1 MNRFWKILTSLRITV
16 AMLAFSVLLV
26 FFGTLSQVDNG
37 LWKAQAIWFRSWI
50 VTMQH
55 LQLFDWRFLVPIFP
69 GGRAI
74 GTVLTVNLVAAFLKR
89 FSWKREKIGIHFI
102 HSGVIL
108 LLLGQLATEI
118 FSNESHLRLKE
129 GETRNFSEDHL
140 KDELAFSTDVAD
152 GKEEVVAIPESMLKT
167 GKEITTDK
175 LPFTIRVK
183 QYALNSQLRRR
194 GPMVDGPA
202 VATQGTGTQLVA
214 QPQPE
219 ATSEDSRNMPFAY
232 IELQKNGQSLGTWL
246 VSPWLGLFG
255 IAPQEVTVD
264 GKKYRADF
272 RFERYYKPFSV
283 KLLKATHE
291 VYRGTEIPKN
301 FKSRIRISDSTTNEA
316 REVDIYMNHPLRYAG
331 STFYQYQMGSE
342 EMTPD
347 RDEKAPKDSTLQ
359 VVHNPGWLT
368 PYAGCYIVAIG
379 MYMQFRQHLTRFL
392 GKRLG
397 TEGNKG
403 RWGGWVGRLLEVT
416 VLAYLLFRFTLKL
429 FGYY

>member
-26 FFGTLSQVDNG
+26 FFGTLSQVDHG
-37 LWKAQAIWFRSWI
+37 LWKAQEIWFRSWI
-50 VTMQH
+50 VSMQR

-69 GGRAI
+69 GGRTI
-74 GTVLTVNLVAAFLKR
+74 GTLLTANLVAAFLKR
-89 FSWKREKIGIHFI
+89 FSWKREKIGIHLI

-129 GETRNFSEDHL
+129 GETRNYSEDHL
-140 KDELAFSTDVAD
+140 KDELAFSVDTGD
-152 GKEEVVAIPESMLKT
+152 GKEEVVVIPESMLKA
-167 GKEITTDK
+167 GQEIKTDK

-194 GPMVDGPA
+194 GPVVDGPA

-214 QPQPE
+214 EPRPE
-219 ATSEDSRNMPFAY
+219 TSAEDSRNMPFAY
-232 IELQKNGQSLGTWL
+232 IEPMNGGQSLGTWL
-246 VSPWLGLFG
+246 VSPWLGMFG
-255 IAPQEVTVD
+255 IPPQNVTIN

-283 KLLKATHE
+283 TLLKATNE
-291 VYRGTEIPKN
+291 NYRGTEIPKN
-301 FKSRIRISDSTTNEA
+301 FRSRIRIADSTTNEA

-331 STFYQYQMGSE
+331 STFYQYQMGE
-342 EMTPD
+342 DEMNPN
-347 RDEKAPKDSTLQ
+347 RDANAPKQSTLQ

-397 TEGNKG
+397 TSEHKG
-403 RWGGWVGRLLEVT
+403 RWGAWMGRLLEVG
-416 VLAYLLFRFTLKL
+416 LLGYLLVRFSLKL

>member
-16 AMLAFSVLLV
+16 TMLALSVLLV
-26 FFGTLSQVDNG
+26 FFGTLAQVDEG

-55 LQLFDWRFLVPIFP
+55 LQLFDWHFLVPIFP
-69 GGRAI
+69 GGRTI
-74 GTVLTVNLVAAFLKR
+74 GTLLTANLVAAFLKR
-89 FSWKREKIGIHFI
+89 FSWKREKIGIHLI

-108 LLLGQLATEI
+108 LLFGQLATEI
-118 FSNESHLRLKE
+118 FSNESNLRLKV

-140 KDELAFSTDVAD
+140 KDELAFSTDTAD
-152 GKEEVVAIPESMLKT
+152 GKEEVVAVPESMLKV
-167 GKEITTDK
+167 GKEIKTDK

-183 QYALNSQLRRR
+183 QYSLNGQLRRR

-202 VATQGTGTQLVA
+202 VATEGSGTQLVA
-214 QPQPE
+214 EPQPE

-232 IELQKNGQSLGTWL
+232 IELLKGGQSLGVWL
-246 VSPWLGLFG
+246 VSPWMGLFG
-255 IAPQEVTVD
+255 MAPQEVTVD

-283 KLLKATHE
+283 TLLKATHD
-291 VYRGTEIPKN
+291 VYHGTDIPKN
-301 FKSRIRISDSTTNEA
+301 YRSRIRIADSATNEA

-331 STFYQYQMGSE
+331 STFYQYQVGAE
-342 EMTPD
+342 D
-347 RDEKAPKDSTLQ
+347 RDDTAPKESTLQ
-359 VVHNPGWLT
+359 GVHNPGWLT

-397 TEGNKG
+397 TAVRRG
-403 RWGGWVGRLLEVT
+403 RWGAWFGRLLEVG
-416 VLAYLLFRFTLKL
+416 LLGYILVRFTLKL